1 MLIETYLYLSAGDTK
16 VNQEVHCPSG
26 ALMLSAKAGLT
37 TFSLDPVATR
47 EKGELTFDHFKI
59 KMNSSNRG
67 V

>member
-1 MLIETYLYLSAGDTK
+1 MLVETYLYLSAEDTK
-16 VNQEVHCPSG
+16 VSQEGHCPPV
-26 ALMLSAKAGLT
+26 ALMLSVKAGLT

-47 EKGELTFDHFKI
+47 EKGMSFDHFKI